1 MNLFAD
7 AYPRLL
13 WVMLAAWAAA
23 AAAALP
29 AWRRRAGD
37 AGLLAAIALA
47 VLAAYPRLDA
57 TRAHRVYYDE
67 LEHLDAARNLADHG
81 RWGGTLLGGLP
92 GRSLLTRPTWPG
104 GHHAELAVFWR
115 VFGGSEDAAF
125 DLGAMMSSATG
136 FFLVLA
142 GACAFGPR
150 AGLLAGGLWAALAL
164 SWRWAGTT
172 DLCTP
177 AAFWA
182 AAALA
187 GLALQRAEDS
197 AAARAFA
204 ALGVAYAVQVRFEN
218 ALLLP
223 FAWAV
228 WRGPRRALLLPI
240 LAFVFPASLAVRNAH
255 FSLPGFNEGP
265 ASALASLR
273 ENLPF
278 NLAALAAVPG
288 AFLLAP
294 GLAAAP
300 FRKEGRACLALAAA
314 YLLVYSAFFRGR
326 FEWQERYMLG
336 VLVPLLAA
344 AGTGWDLLLPRTPSS
359 TLALLA
365 PFLAFNAAAPEV
377 PPLPGPSASA
387 ELLRSAAA
395 EIPGGAYV
403 LTFTPPAA
411 RVLTGRPAADIHYV
425 LENRTDFERERAADG
440 AAPQLAL
447 WKDWAWRGKHAETR
461 ELEAWLSKRYEA
473 RSVARSGDDE
483 VVLLSPR

>member
-1 MNLFAD
+1 M
-7 AYPRLL
+7 
-13 WVMLAAWAAA
+13 
-23 AAAALP
+23 
-29 AWRRRAGD
+29 
-37 AGLLAAIALA
+37 
-47 VLAAYPRLDA
+47 
-57 TRAHRVYYDE
+57 
-67 LEHLDAARNLADHG
+67 G
-81 RWGGTLLGGLP
+81 R
-92 GRSLLTRPTWPG
+92 
-104 GHHAELAVFWR
+104 
-115 VFGGSEDAAF
+115 
-125 DLGAMMSSATG
+125 
-136 FFLVLA
+136 
-142 GACAFGPR
+142 PR
-150 AGLLAGGLWAALAL
+150 ALVALGRDDGPL
-164 SWRWAGTT
+164 H
-172 DLCTP
+172 P
-177 AAFWA
+177 PAFW
-182 AAALA
+182 
-187 GLALQRAEDS
+187 

-228 WRGPRRALLLPI
+228 WRGPRRALILPI

-294 GLAAAP
+294 GLTAAP

-344 AGTGWDLLLPRTPSS
+344 AGAGWDLLLPRTPSS

-377 PPLPGPSASA
+377 PQLPGPSASA
-387 ELLRSAAA
+387 QLLRSAAA
-395 EIPGGAYV
+395 EIPDGAYV

-440 AAPQLAL
+440 AAPQLACGRTGL
-447 WKDWAWRGKHAETR
+447 GEASMRRPASSRRGC
-461 ELEAWLSKRYEA
+461 
-473 RSVARSGDDE
+473 RSVTRPGRSPARATTKSFCCRRADPRLRRDRQWHTQVQVPPPPIPWAPWLA
-483 VVLLSPR
+483 VVHGTVPLQPGPPQGPMTASRVSQRQPAGAAGAGGAAGGGGGAQAFSVA